1 VGAVVTEVFQPTLG
15 RRRSSGGYYEK
26 KDICEQD
33 ILGLSSKQIN
43 LLKKFQQYLECTR
56 YSVSYLKWIFSK
68 EWGQEQGYYSRRL
81 SNGMLCKA
89 EKPLFSNVSG

>member
-33 ILGLSSKQIN
+33 ILGLSPKQIN
-43 LLKKFQQYLECTR
+43 LLKKF
-56 YSVSYLKWIFSK
+56 
-68 EWGQEQGYYSRRL
+68 
-81 SNGMLCKA
+81 
-89 EKPLFSNVSG
+89 